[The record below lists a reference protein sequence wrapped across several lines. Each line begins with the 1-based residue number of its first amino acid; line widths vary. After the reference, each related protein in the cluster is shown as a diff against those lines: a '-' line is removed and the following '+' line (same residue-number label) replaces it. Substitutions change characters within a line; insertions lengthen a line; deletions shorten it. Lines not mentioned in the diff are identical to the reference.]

1 MAQSVLRQSIRSINP
16 LRGNLRP
23 VLPIIARSFG
33 TSTFKMS
40 EFKQADHKLLV
51 IPGPIEF
58 SDPVLLANATPGTAH
73 TSPAF
78 IPVFGES
85 LKLLRKVLLSTEES
99 GSQPILL
106 AGSGTL
112 GWDAVGVNLVE
123 RGDEVVVLNTGY
135 FGDSFAECLEIY
147 GAKVNQVK
155 AEVGNIPTDEAII
168 SALSSKPKIITITH
182 VDTSTGVLSPAAHI
196 ASLVKKHSPDTLIV
210 LDAVCS
216 VASEEIKFDEWGLD
230 VVISATQKGL
240 GVPPGLSVVLASK
253 RAVEVSENR
262 KTPQQG
268 YYISWKKWI
277 PIMKNYEAGKPSYF
291 ATPPVQLIYA
301 LNTSLKSIV
310 SKPISERV
318 EAHKAASK
326 YIKDE
331 LSAIGL
337 DFVPKS
343 RDIAANGMTAV
354 RFPKGLQAPDVLPK
368 LAERD
373 IVVAAGLHKAIVTEY
388 FRIGHMGVTAVDR
401 QRGDLEKVIK
411 GIKEVLG
418 KN

>member
-1 MAQSVLRQSIRSINP
+1 
-16 LRGNLRP
+16 
-23 VLPIIARSFG
+23 
-33 TSTFKMS
+33 MS
-40 EFKQADHKLLV
+40 DFHQAPHKLLV

-73 TSPAF
+73 TSPLF
-78 IPVFGES
+78 IPIFGET
-85 LKLLRKVLLSTEES
+85 LKLLRQVLLSSPES
-99 GSQPILL
+99 GSQPILI
-106 AGSGTL
+106 AGSGTM

-135 FGDSFAECLEIY
+135 FGDSFADCLEAY
-147 GAKVNQVK
+147 GAKVTQVK
-155 AEVGNIPTDEAII
+155 AEVGGVPTDQAII
-168 SALSSKPKIITITH
+168 DAISSHPKIITITH

-196 ASLVKKHSPDTLIV
+196 SQLVKKHSPDTLIV

-230 VVISATQKGL
+230 MVISATQKGL

-253 RAVEVSENR
+253 RAVETVEKR
-262 KTPQQG
+262 KTPVQG
-268 YYISWKKWI
+268 YYISWNKWI

-291 ATPPVQLIYA
+291 ATPPVQLVYA
-301 LNTSLKSIV
+301 LHTSLKSIT
-310 SKPISERV
+310 SAPISDRID
-318 EAHKAASK
+318 AHKAASK
-326 YIKDE
+326 YVKDSLAE
-331 LSAIGL
+331 LGL

-354 RFPKGLQAPDVLPK
+354 KFPKGVQASDVLPK

-373 IVVAAGLHKAIVTEY
+373 IVVAAGLHKAMATEY
-388 FRIGHMGVTAVDR
+388 FRIGHMGVTAVNR
-401 QRGDLEKVIK
+401 ERGDLEKVVK
-411 GIKEVLG
+411 GITEILG

>member
-1 MAQSVLRQSIRSINP
+1 
-16 LRGNLRP
+16 
-23 VLPIIARSFG
+23 
-33 TSTFKMS
+33 MS
-40 EFKQADHKLLV
+40 DFKQADHKLLV

-58 SDPVLLANATPGTAH
+58 SDQVLLSNATPGTAH

-85 LKLLRKVLLSTEES
+85 LKLLRKVLLSKEES
-99 GSQPILL
+99 GSQPILI

-112 GWDAVGVNLVE
+112 GWDAVGVNLIE
-123 RGDEVVVLNTGY
+123 RGDKAVVLNTGY

-147 GAKVNQVK
+147 GAEVTQVK
-155 AEVGNIPTDEAII
+155 AEVGNIPED
-168 SALSSKPKIITITH
+168 SAVIKALESKPKVITITH
-182 VDTSTGVLSPAAHI
+182 VDTSTGVLSPAKHFAE
-196 ASLVKKHSPDTLIV
+196 LVKKHSPETLIV

-216 VASEEIKFDEWGLD
+216 VASEEIQFDDWGLD

-262 KTPQQG
+262 KTPPQG

-277 PIMKNYEAGKPSYF
+277 PIMRNYEAGKPSYF

-301 LNTSLKSIV
+301 LNTGLKAMLE
-310 SKPISERV
+310 KPIQETF

-326 YIKDE
+326 YVKDQLTE
-331 LSAIGL
+331 IGL
-337 DFVPKS
+337 GFVPKS

-354 RFPKGLQAPDVLPK
+354 RFPQGVTAPDVLPK
-368 LAERD
+368 LAEKN

-388 FRIGHMGVTAVDR
+388 FRIGHMGVTATNR
-401 QRGDLEKVIK
+401 QRGDLEKVINGVK
-411 GIKEVLG
+411 DVLG

>member
-1 MAQSVLRQSIRSINP
+1 MSGS
-16 LRGNLRP
+16 G
-23 VLPIIARSFG
+23 
-33 TSTFKMS
+33 S
-40 EFKQADHKLLV
+40 EFKQAEHKLLV

-85 LKLLRKVLLSTEES
+85 LKLLRKVLESTEES
-99 GSQPILL
+99 GSQPILI

-112 GWDAVGVNLVE
+112 GWDAVGANLIE

-135 FGDSFAECLEIY
+135 FGDSFAECLEVY

-155 AEVGNIPTDEAII
+155 AEVGGIPTDEAII
-168 SALSSKPKIITITH
+168 SALASKPKLLTITH
-182 VDTSTGVLSPAAHI
+182 VDTSTGVLSPAEHI
-196 ASLVKKHSPDTLIV
+196 AKLVKQHSPDTLIA

-216 VASEEIKFDEWGLD
+216 VASEEIKFDAWGLD

-253 RAVEVSENR
+253 RAVQTLEKR
-262 KTPQQG
+262 KTPVQS
-268 YYISWKKWI
+268 YYISWNKWI

-301 LNTSLKSIV
+301 LNTALKSIA
-310 SKPISERV
+310 SASIGQRI
-318 EAHKAASK
+318 EAHRAASK
-326 YIKDE
+326 YVKDE
-331 LSAIGL
+331 LTSLGL
-337 DFVPKS
+337 EFVPKS

-354 RFPKGLQAPDVLPK
+354 KFPKGVTAPDVLPK

-373 IVVAAGLHKAIVTEY
+373 IVVAAGLHKAIATEY
-388 FRIGHMGVTAVDR
+388 FRIGHMGITAVDR
-401 QRGDLEKVIK
+401 ERGDLEKVIK